1 MTKNTD
7 KITSKDHIL
16 EAALQVF
23 VKKGYSATRME
34 DIVSSSG
41 YSKGAIYHHYSSKKE
56 LFLSLID
63 YWEAYSFPYIFDND
77 LEKLTSSDCLRL
89 IIKNILKTFK
99 TKKYVFLAE
108 LEFWALA
115 NHDDDVRTKTKELYN
130 RLLMLFKKI
139 INKGI
144 SEGEFK
150 SLDVDVAALSIM
162 TSIQGV
168 IWFSIFEE
176 SSLSAEQYLNNV
188 LEFILY
194 GFKK

>member
-1 MTKNTD
+1 MNNSE
-7 KITSKDHIL
+7 KITSKAQIL

-23 VKKGYSATRME
+23 VKKGYAATRME
-34 DIVSSSG
+34 DIVDSSG

-63 YWEAYSFPYIFDND
+63 YWEAFSFPYIFNKD
-77 LEKLTSSDCLRL
+77 LEGISSSDCLRL
-89 IIKNILKTFK
+89 IIKNVLDTFQ
-99 TKKYVFLAE
+99 TKRYVFLAE
-108 LEFWALA
+108 LEFWSLA
-115 NHDDDVRTKTKELYN
+115 NHDDDVRNKTKDLYKK
-130 RLLMLFKKI
+130 LLVLFKKI
-139 INKGI
+139 IKKGI
-144 SEGEFK
+144 NEGEFK
-150 SLDVDVAALSIM
+150 KIDIDIAALSIM

-176 SSLSAEQYLNNV
+176 SNLSAEHYLNNV